1 MSCEEQHFDQRNE
14 GLLVSVSGP
23 SGVGKGTVIQKV
35 RELFPEVAHSVS
47 ITTREKRT
55 GEKEGVSYFYKTHD
69 EFKELNENGE
79 ILESDVYLTNRYGTP
94 LSPLLKM
101 IREGK
106 DVLFDLTVAGSLTLM
121 EKFENAVTIFLLPP
135 SMCELKKRLEV
146 RGTETQQ
153 VIEERIAEAVSEI
166 PKAKLFKYVII
177 NNDVEQTANSILA
190 IIKAEKH
197 KYSRQNQI
205 EERILNS

>member
-1 MSCEEQHFDQRNE
+1 MNDGEQHFENNSE
-14 GLLVSVSGP
+14 GLLISVSGP

-35 RELFPEVAHSVS
+35 RELFPEASHSVS
-47 ITTREKRT
+47 VTTREKRE
-55 GEKEGVSYFYKTHD
+55 GEEEGISYFFRTHE

-94 LSPLLKM
+94 LSPLIQM

-135 SMCELKKRLEV
+135 SMCELKKRLEA
-146 RGTETQQ
+146 RGTEAQE
-153 VIEERIAEAVSEI
+153 VIEKRISEAALEI

-177 NNDVEQTANSILA
+177 NDNVEKTANSILA